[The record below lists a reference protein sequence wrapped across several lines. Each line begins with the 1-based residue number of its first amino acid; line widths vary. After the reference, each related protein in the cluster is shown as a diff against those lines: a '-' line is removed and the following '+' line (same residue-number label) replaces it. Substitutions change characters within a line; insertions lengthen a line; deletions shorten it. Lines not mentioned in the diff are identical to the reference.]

1 MSPNNLHVQP
11 ALSTLGEDGQSPRW
25 SFGQGSDVLT
35 LNQDMGAGSTCLK
48 LSSEQAQ
55 QLRALGAVTECIR
68 LTVRAAPC
76 IELVLLGKKTGVGL
90 WGGLAS
96 RADDVDGIM
105 AAMQKALGFAEQIVS
120 DVNSL
125 VLVIDRNYKVRR
137 FNRLCEEGTGM
148 QEADMIGVDAHKLF
162 LPASHQA
169 EARANVADFF
179 EQDEAFETVRP
190 VHTKQGLRQIHW
202 RNKLVR
208 GGSDEDTYLVC
219 SGVDITDDLANQ
231 RRLYELATQ
240 DRITGLPNGYSS
252 RLRLDAAIAS
262 GGSATIMTVG
272 ILDYRSLRGMLGMT
286 QSEGL
291 MKQAADAIVKAVP
304 PDWMVS
310 RLGGPEF
317 RLQAEGAREDA
328 ELAALSGKILQEL
341 SQNFVVAGVQIRL
354 HAAIGAA
361 RIPEHAATADD
372 LEMAVDAAMHSA
384 MTRAG
389 NSFQLYHSRMRDEL
403 AEGLWLDA
411 QLHGALDRHEL
422 ELWYQPKVGLVDGQV
437 HSVEALIRWKHPEL
451 GYIPPDKFIPRAE
464 TTGLIVRIGRWVIQ
478 TAAQQAAAWAADG
491 RPLRVSVNVSAK
503 QLVHDASLTQSLKA
517 AQDQCGG
524 LIDVELTES
533 SFLEDAQAARAFI
546 ECCRALG
553 CGVHL
558 DDFGSGYS
566 SLGQLADLELTAVK
580 LDRTFIAE
588 GGNSPRQHAMLEAI
602 SSLAQALGLD
612 VIAEGIETEA
622 MALKLRSIGVQYGQG
637 WLYQKAVPAND
648 LTAWLDARALA
659 A

>member
-1 MSPNNLHVQP
+1 MS
-11 ALSTLGEDGQSPRW
+11 SSLGEDAQSPRW

-35 LNQDMGAGSTCLK
+35 LNQDIGAGSTCLK
-48 LSSEQAQ
+48 LAPEQAQ
-55 QLRALGAVTECIR
+55 QLRALGAATACIR
-68 LTVRAAPC
+68 VTIRAAQC
-76 IELVLLGKKTGVGL
+76 IELVLIGKKTGVGL
-90 WGGLAS
+90 WGGLAN
-96 RADDVDGIM
+96 RADDVDGII

-120 DVNSL
+120 EVNSL
-125 VLVIDRNYKVRR
+125 VLVVDRNYKVRR

-162 LPASHQA
+162 LAAAHQH
-169 EARANVADFF
+169 EARANIAEFF
-179 EQDEAFETVRP
+179 EKEASFETVRP
-190 VHTKQGLRQIHW
+190 IHTQQGLRQIHW

-219 SGVDITDDLANQ
+219 SGVDITDALANQ
-231 RRLYELATQ
+231 QRLYELATQ
-240 DRITGLPNGYSS
+240 DRITGLPNGYAS
-252 RLRLDAAIAS
+252 RQRLDAAIES
-262 GGSATIMTVG
+262 GCPATIMTLG
-272 ILDYRSLRGMLGMT
+272 FLNYRSLRGMLGIT

-291 MKQAADAIVKAVP
+291 MKQAAEAVVRAVP
-304 PDWMVS
+304 PDWTVS

-317 RLQAEGAREDA
+317 RLHAEGAREDA
-328 ELAALSGKILQEL
+328 ELAAVSGKILQEL
-341 SQNFVVAGVQIRL
+341 AQNFVVAGVQIRL

-384 MTRAG
+384 MMRAG
-389 NSFQLYHSRMRDEL
+389 NSFQLYHSRLRDAL

-411 QLHGALDRHEL
+411 QMHEALDRNEL
-422 ELWYQPKVGLVDGQV
+422 DLWFQPKVDLLDGQV
-437 HSVEALIRWKHPEL
+437 NSVEALIRWKHPEL

-464 TTGLIVRIGRWVIQ
+464 TTGLIVRIGRWVVQ
-478 TAAQQAAAWAADG
+478 TAAQQAAAWAAEG

-503 QLVHDASLTQSLKA
+503 QLVHDASLTQILKA
-517 AQDQCGG
+517 AQDRCGG

-533 SFLEDAQAARAFI
+533 SFLEDAQAARVFI
-546 ECCRALG
+546 ECCRSLG

-602 SSLAQALGLD
+602 SRLAQALGLD

-637 WLYQKAVPAND
+637 WLYSKAVPAKE
-648 LTAWLDARALA
+648 LLAWLGARDASAQPC
-659 A
+659 